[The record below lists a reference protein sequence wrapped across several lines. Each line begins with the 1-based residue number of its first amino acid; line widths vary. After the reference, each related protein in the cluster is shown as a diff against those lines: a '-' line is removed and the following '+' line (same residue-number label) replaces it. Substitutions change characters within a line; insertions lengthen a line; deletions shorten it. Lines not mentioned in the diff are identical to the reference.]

1 MKDLYEIFPGREQGT
16 FEVGLNARHAVFG
29 GHFPGNP
36 VLPGVCS
43 MMIVREC
50 ASLLAARPLRYASVR
65 ESKFLAAI
73 TPDARLEVR
82 VKLSNDADAGG
93 AYPLDAVIRHG
104 ETTMLK
110 LKARLTPDE

>member
-1 MKDLYEIFPGREQGT
+1 MKELYEITSGRDNGL
-16 FEVGLNARHAVFG
+16 FEVQLNPGHAIFE

-50 ASLLAARPLRYASVR
+50 ASLMAGRPLRYASIR

-73 TPDARLEVR
+73 TPDPILS
-82 VKLSNDADAGG
+82 VKLKLSAQDND
-93 AYPLDAVIRHG
+93 YSLDATICLG

-110 LKARLTPDE
+110 LKAHLNPHE

>member
-1 MKDLYEIFPGREQGT
+1 MKELFEIFPGREEGT
-16 FEVGLNARHAVFG
+16 FEVRLNPHHAVFG

-73 TPDARLEVR
+73 TPDIRLEVR
-82 VKLSNDADAGG
+82 VKLSDPDAEGD
-93 AYPLDAVIRHG
+93 YPLDAVIRHG
-104 ETTMLK
+104 ETIMLK

>member
-1 MKDLYEIFPGREQGT
+1 MNDLYEIVPRAEEGLFGVKLNPGHT
-16 FEVGLNARHAVFG
+16 IFS

-50 ASLLAARPLRYASVR
+50 ASRMAGRPLRYASVR

-73 TPDARLEVR
+73 IPDSILS
-82 VKLSNDADAGG
+82 VKLKLSAQDND
-93 AYPLDAVIRHG
+93 YSLDVTICLD
-104 ETTMLK
+104 ETMMLK
-110 LKARLTPDE
+110 LKAHLIPDE

>member
-1 MKDLYEIFPGREQGT
+1 MKELYEITSGRENGV
-16 FEVGLNARHAVFG
+16 FEVRLNPVHAIFD

-50 ASLLAARPLRYASVR
+50 ASRTVGQPLRSASIR

-73 TPDARLEVR
+73 TPDPILS
-82 VKLSNDADAGG
+82 VKLKLSTQDHG
-93 AYPLDAVIRHG
+93 YSLDATICLG

-110 LKARLTPDE
+110 LKAHLIPDE